1 MNRGPCMGRNKLA
14 CEREKGCEW
23 IETND
28 LNETKCREKK
38 KVEEEEGSESEEVEV
53 EESDKESGSDVEE
66 DGSGSVES
74 EEEEEEDGS
83 GSDVESDKEDGSGS
97 DVEEAQA
104 QTRANKTPTPTPE
117 QSDYNT
123 KEMIINLHLV
133 NDKAMGNIIMLDT
146 GNKYTI
152 DGDKI
157 LLESTMSN
165 LELHNEMDILCNNM
179 NATRIHFIET
189 LKNPQHMQTILQKHL
204 EGYKVDVIDFKSQT
218 PDVPN
223 TTVIPFRKLL
233 IDPDE
238 LTSILNNKLDGYNVK
253 IAKYPFIGNVTTNN
267 MIIQLAITNK
277 ETFNGTITM
286 INTKNQ
292 YTIKD
297 NEIDGDA
304 KKVDNFEQ
312 LIDEHCKHMNKTTIE
327 SKHPVRIKTNTTPKD
342 MGEIF
347 TKYLSNFNVN
357 VQRKIMFDDNYD
369 TLLNNIQNTLIINGY
384 KISVHE
390 AYAEARPDQ
399 YDPKNYLDSDY
410 DINKDPYP
418 YYLDEGE
425 GITEGVKEIKKI
437 VEEVATLLF
446 EYPTESENKD
456 EVIKNNKQKAVYLLE
471 ELSEKPVPPCKE
483 TGFDENWKKCR
494 FTLEKQYDL
503 ASKLADNPSILTRNG
518 NNIPNIYTKIYTNI
532 AELKEKL
539 KEKSLSIGFNN
550 NWVKRFGNSA
560 SNEEEQ
566 YYSKKMKQID
576 LVNDSITT
584 KKNMFEKIK
593 WKPDH
598 YLEEKD
604 ELGLQR
610 MALDVMEYT
619 TNDNGEQMLPSF
631 EPEYKD
637 LQNPM
642 QIYVKKRGLRT
653 AISYMNSNRKNY
665 NQAKNMYI
673 DYMKQGKQ

>member
-1 MNRGPCMGRNKLA
+1 MRIVNGSRLMIITSQNV
-14 CEREKGCEW
+14 
-23 IETND
+23 
-28 LNETKCREKK
+28 EKK
-38 KVEEEEGSESEEVEV
+38 KKVEVEEESEEVEEEEGS
-53 EESDKESGSDVEE
+53 D
-66 DGSGSVES
+66 VES
-74 EEEEEEDGS
+74 EVEGS
-83 GSDVESDKEDGSGS
+83 GSDVESETQVEESGS
-97 DVEEAQA
+97 DVESEVEEAQA
-104 QTRANKTPTPTPE
+104 NKE
-117 QSDYNT
+117 QSEYNT
-123 KEMIINLHLV
+123 KEMIINLHVV

-157 LLESTMSN
+157 SLESTMSN

-189 LKNPQHMQTILQKHL
+189 LKYPQYMLDILQEHL
-204 EGYKVDVIDFKSQT
+204 AGYKVELTNINSQT
-218 PDVPN
+218 SNDPN
-223 TTVIPFRKLL
+223 VTEIPFKDLL
-233 IDPDE
+233 IDPNV
-238 LTSILNNKLDGYNVK
+238 LASILNNKLYDYKVE
-253 IAKYPFIGNVTTNN
+253 IDKYPFIGNVTTNN

-286 INTKNQ
+286 INTRNQ
-292 YTIKD
+292 YTIKN
-297 NEIDGDA
+297 NEIVGDA

-312 LIDEHCKHMNKTTIE
+312 LINEHCKHMNKTTIE

-369 TLLNNIQNTLIINGY
+369 TLLNNIQNALIINGY

-390 AYAEARPDQ
+390 AYTLYRPDQ

-418 YYLDEGE
+418 FYLDEGE
-425 GITEGVKEIKKI
+425 GLTEGVKEIKKI
-437 VEEVATLLF
+437 VEKVTTLIYK
-446 EYPTESENKD
+446 YPRELKEKK
-456 EVIKNNKQKAVYLLE
+456 EAVELLEQLNNKPIPQ
-471 ELSEKPVPPCKE
+471 CKSS
-483 TGFDENWKKCR
+483 GFDENWKKCR
-494 FTLEKQYDL
+494 FTLEKLYDL
-503 ASKLADNPSILTRNG
+503 ASTLAGD
-518 NNIPNIYTKIYTNI
+518 TNLLLPKGKNFPGI
-532 AELKEKL
+532 ETNMKELAEKL
-539 KEKSLSIGFNN
+539 RDKSLSIGFSK
-550 NWVKRFGNSA
+550 NWGLHAPEKL
-560 SNEEEQ
+560 
-566 YYSKKMKQID
+566 KQIT
-576 LVNDSITT
+576 LVNNDITT
-584 KKNMFEKIK
+584 VKDMFEKIK

-610 MALDVMEYT
+610 MTLDVTEHT
-619 TNDNGEQMLPSF
+619 TKDNGEKVLPSF

-642 QIYVKKRGLRT
+642 QIYAKHKDRT

-665 NQAKNMYI
+665 NNAKNMYI
-673 DYMKQGKQ
+673 DYMKHGKQ

>member
-1 MNRGPCMGRNKLA
+1 MSRNPCAKRTEEA
-14 CEREKGCEW
+14 CKNVKETDCEW
-23 IETND
+23 IPQPKSS
-28 LNETKCREKK
+28 NEPSCREKK
-38 KVEEEEGSESEEVEV
+38 KVEVKEEKVEV
-53 EESDKESGSDVEE
+53 E
-66 DGSGSVES
+66 
-74 EEEEEEDGS
+74 GS
-83 GSDVESDKEDGSGS
+83 GSDVKSEKEEVISETQ
-97 DVEEAQA
+97 VEEANETQ
-104 QTRANKTPTPTPE
+104 ANKEQADAKLPTNETPE
-117 QSDYNT
+117 QSEYNT
-123 KEMIINLHLV
+123 KEMIINLHVV

-157 LLESTMSN
+157 SLESTMSN
-165 LELHNEMDILCNNM
+165 LELHNEINILCNNM
-179 NATRIHFIET
+179 NATRISFIET
-189 LKNPQHMQTILQKHL
+189 LNNPQYMLDILQEHL
-204 EGYKVDVIDFKSQT
+204 EGYKVELTNINSQT
-218 PDVPN
+218 SNDPN
-223 TTVIPFRKLL
+223 VTEIPFKDLL
-233 IDPDE
+233 IDPNE
-238 LTSILNNKLDGYNVK
+238 LASILNKKLDGYNVEITK
-253 IAKYPFIGNVTTNN
+253 CPFIGNLTTNN

-286 INTKNQ
+286 INTQNQ
-292 YTIKD
+292 YTIKN

-312 LIDEHCKHMNKTTIE
+312 LINEHCKHMNKTTIE

-369 TLLNNIQNTLIINGY
+369 TLLNNIQNALIINGY

-642 QIYVKKRGLRT
+642 QIYVKKRGMRT

-673 DYMKQGKQ
+673 DYMKHGKQ